1 VQDGYIEVLR
11 KKHFEDERYASFFE
25 ENSVNDISNRLGN
38 YFTAALL
45 KVLNGRNET
54 DVTA

>member
-1 VQDGYIEVLR
+1 LR
-11 KKHFEDERYASFFE
+11 KKHFEDERYASFLE